1 MEERG
6 KSNGRISKLPMTG
19 TGVSVLLV
27 SIAIA
32 VTFLTVTPVGAQEA
46 NVTVTVKAPEYVGEG
61 ETFDVTIDVDS
72 VTDFNSAWF
81 DLSFDPS
88 VVEVTGVTD
97 GCIDDTVIPIYDEG
111 DIDSGTIKKVTSGF
125 PEEVDTKVSGTG
137 YLAKITFEV
146 IGEEGDECV
155 LEISNGKLVKIVK
168 TAKGGEQAEKTPAY
182 WINAEVRIGVEEE
195 EEEEEEEEGE
205 PTPTPSTSPTPTD
218 VTNATDVTNV
228 TATPTPTLAPEVT
241 PTPEAE
247 GTPTPTPKEK
257 TTPKPTAPPTEEK
270 PTPTPTPTPKTPGFE
285 AIFAIAVVGIAYI
298 PLRRNPFSK
307 EKGKRYKKN
316 LGGDKKKK

>member
-19 TGVSVLLV
+19 TGISVLLV

-32 VTFLTVTPVGAQEA
+32 VTFLAVTPVGAQEA
-46 NVTVTVKAPEYVGEG
+46 VVTVSVKAPEYVGEG

-72 VTDFNSAWF
+72 VTDFNSAQF

-88 VVEVTGVTD
+88 VVEVTDVTD
-97 GCIDDTVIPIYDEG
+97 GRIDDREIPIYYEG
-111 DIDSGTIKKVTSGF
+111 RIDSGTIKKVISGF
-125 PEEVDTKVSGTG
+125 PEEVDTKVSGAG
-137 YLAKITFEV
+137 YLAKISFDV

-155 LEISNGKLVKIVK
+155 LEISNGKLAKFVK
-168 TAKGGEQAEKTPAY
+168 TAKGRDVEEEIPADWFVAE
-182 WINAEVRIGVEEE
+182 IEVGVEEE
-195 EEEEEEEEGE
+195 EDEEEEEE
-205 PTPTPSTSPTPTD
+205 PTPTPSTSPTPTN
-218 VTNATDVTNV
+218 VTNVTDVTNV

-270 PTPTPTPTPKTPGFE
+270 PKPTPTPKPKVPGFE

-298 PLRRNPFSK
+298 LLRRNPFSK
-307 EKGKRYKKN
+307 EKGKRGRKKI
-316 LGGDKKKK
+316 